1 MLVLMALM
9 FVGGGPGSCAGGIKV
24 VAFRVLT
31 GYVAAQFRG
40 DRQIVLEGRG
50 VPTDNVTRALTLF
63 FVYSLLI
70 GLTTFLLSMTEHGIL
85 GGAQPGG
92 PSLLG
97 ILFESVSALGTVG
110 LSLDLTP
117 QLSPWGKGI
126 IMVNMFAGRVG
137 LLSLLM
143 AVQSL
148 QPRKAYAVAETE
160 LPIG

>member
-1 MLVLMALM
+1 M
-9 FVGGGPGSCAGGIKV
+9 
-24 VAFRVLT
+24 
-31 GYVAAQFRG
+31 
-40 DRQIVLEGRG
+40 
-50 VPTDNVTRALTLF
+50 
-63 FVYSLLI
+63 
-70 GLTTFLLSMTEHGIL
+70 
-85 GGAQPGG
+85 
-92 PSLLG
+92 
-97 ILFESVSALGTVG
+97 GTVG